1 MSARPKP
8 SEPGSGL
15 VVVDRAAAAPA
26 AIATIEGL
34 QAAVQRGEI
43 TAKFARE
50 ALVRLIPPA
59 KPTVRLALPP
69 IVDAASYAEACRAVM
84 AALAE
89 GRIAPADAP
98 PLLRACKMSFEAAR
112 VFERT
117 RR

>member
-1 MSARPKP
+1 MAKVSDAATQQDADTTQRATEKTADAA
-8 SEPGSGL
+8 G
-15 VVVDRAAAAPA
+15 RAADR
-26 AIATIEGL
+26 T
-34 QAAVQRGEI
+34 
-43 TAKFARE
+43 T
-50 ALVRLIPPA
+50 
-59 KPTVRLALPP
+59 
-69 IVDAASYAEACRAVM
+69 DAARAATYAEACRAVM